1 VNFYVFDRDTRK
13 IVLVAESRP
22 WLKPAQL
29 ARSRAIEFRS
39 RDGRKLFGFYT
50 ANDDT
55 ARPLVVIPHGG
66 PHGVYDS
73 WGYDTDAQFFA
84 SRGHGV
90 LQVNF
95 RGSGGRGYEFERAG
109 YREWGGK
116 VQDDISDGVKWL
128 IDNHFTDPGRIC
140 TFGASFGGYAAM
152 MQPIRNSACT
162 AARSVTSASTIWP
175 S

>member
-1 VNFYVFDRDTRK
+1 
-13 IVLVAESRP
+13 
-22 WLKPAQL
+22 
-29 ARSRAIEFRS
+29 
-39 RDGRKLFGFYT
+39 
-50 ANDDT
+50 
-55 ARPLVVIPHGG
+55 
-66 PHGVYDS
+66 
-73 WGYDTDAQFFA
+73 
-84 SRGHGV
+84 V